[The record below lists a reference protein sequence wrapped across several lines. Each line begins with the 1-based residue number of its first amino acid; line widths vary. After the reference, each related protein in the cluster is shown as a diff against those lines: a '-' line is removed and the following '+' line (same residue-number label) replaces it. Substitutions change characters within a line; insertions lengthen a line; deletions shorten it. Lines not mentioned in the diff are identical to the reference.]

1 MNYLVKVNSKFGYSK
16 LFSYFWDRFWLK
28 STTRIMQTN
37 EQLLSAIENYLAQ
50 ADFPA
55 EPELL
60 YAPIGYSLAGGG
72 KRLRPMLL
80 MLAYGIFSDD
90 VQQALP
96 AAAAVEV
103 FHNFTLLH
111 DDIMDNASVRRG
123 KPSVYAKWGQN
134 VAILSGD
141 AMLIYAYRLLNTV
154 PAEQLPQVLATF
166 NDMALEVC
174 EGQQYDMDFE
184 RKSKVSVV
192 EYMHMIELKTSV
204 LLAGAAV
211 IGAML
216 GGASE
221 EDCRKLRR
229 FAVELGLAFQLQ
241 DDLLDSYGDERLGKA
256 IGGDILEGK
265 KTYLMVTAMSRSDEA
280 TREVLRT
287 APHDPKLGDAEK
299 IAAVKAV
306 YDRLEVPRLTEQQI
320 SLRFERA
327 LSILDTLS
335 VEPAR
340 TKRMRDYAASLMGR
354 KN

>member
-1 MNYLVKVNSKFGYSK
+1 
-16 LFSYFWDRFWLK
+16 
-28 STTRIMQTN
+28 MQNN
-37 EQLLSAIENYLAQ
+37 ERLLQTFENYLAQ
-50 ADFPA
+50 TEFPA

-80 MLAYGIFSDD
+80 MLACGIFSDD
-90 VQQALP
+90 IQQALP

-111 DDIMDNASVRRG
+111 DDIMDNAAVRRG

-141 AMLIYAYRLLNTV
+141 AMLICAYRLLSSIPPQV
-154 PAEQLPQVLATF
+154 LPQVLTIF
-166 NDMALEVC
+166 NAMALEVC

-184 RKSKVSVV
+184 HKPKVSVV

-204 LLAGAAV
+204 LLAGAVA
-211 IGAML
+211 IGATL
-216 GGASE
+216 GGATE

-229 FAVELGLAFQLQ
+229 FAIELGLAFQLQ

-265 KTYLMVTAMSRSDEA
+265 KTYLMITAMSHADEPTHEILRKTYRNPELSDQ
-280 TREVLRT
+280 
-287 APHDPKLGDAEK
+287 EK
-299 IAAVKAV
+299 IATVKGI
-306 YDRLEVPRLTEQQI
+306 YDRLDIPRLTEQQI

-327 LSILDTLS
+327 LTQLDTLS
-335 VEPAR
+335 ASPER
-340 TKRMRDYAASLMGR
+340 TRQMREFAAGLMGR
-354 KN
+354 KH

>member
-1 MNYLVKVNSKFGYSK
+1 
-16 LFSYFWDRFWLK
+16 
-28 STTRIMQTN
+28 MQTN

-50 ADFPA
+50 TEFPA

-80 MLAYGIFSDD
+80 MLSNGIFTDKI
-90 VQQALP
+90 QHALP

-111 DDIMDNASVRRG
+111 DDIMDNAAVRRG

-141 AMLIYAYRLLNTV
+141 AMLICAYRLLGEV
-154 PAEQLPQVLATF
+154 PAQLLPQILSTF
-166 NDMALEVC
+166 NTMALEVC

-184 RKSKVSVV
+184 RKPKVSVV
-192 EYMHMIELKTSV
+192 EYM
-204 LLAGAAV
+204 
-211 IGAML
+211 
-216 GGASE
+216 
-221 EDCRKLRR
+221 RR
-229 FAVELGLAFQLQ
+229 FAIELGLAFQLQ

-265 KTYLMVTAMSRSDEA
+265 QTYLMITAISRADEP
-280 TREVLRT
+280 TREVLRST
-287 APHDPKLGDAEK
+287 HRSQMPDAEK
-299 IAAVKAV
+299 IATIKAV
-306 YDRLEVPRLTEQQI
+306 YDRLDIPRLTEQQI

-327 LSILDTLS
+327 LGILDTLS
-335 VEPAR
+335 VEKSR
-340 TKRMRDYAASLMGR
+340 TERMREYALSLMGR